1 MDNPF
6 INETTQTEKEVNE
19 HKEQFEDDEID
30 TSNVIYIAAVIA
42 SLGGLLFGYD
52 IGIISGAKIQIQ
64 KEIGLSCL
72 QIELIVA
79 MLPVGAFVASLG
91 GGKLRI
97 CEKIVKLTYEESLF
111 LKPKITKTFEKSE
124 QNLLSYYQLCSC
136 QRAQTTEGF
145 LNPNLKGTQVVQ
157 FQKVFLKPEFPFY

>member
-1 MDNPF
+1 MGLKNRQKF
-6 INETTQTEKEVNE
+6 FWTMCHLHWWLIFALTKIL
-19 HKEQFEDDEID
+19 FLFRL
-30 TSNVIYIAAVIA
+30 A

-91 GGKLRI
+91 GGK
-97 CEKIVKLTYEESLF
+97 F
-111 LKPKITKTFEKSE
+111 LIASE
-124 QNLLSYYQLCSC
+124 T
-136 QRAQTTEGF
+136 RD
-145 LNPNLKGTQVVQ
+145 P
-157 FQKVFLKPEFPFY
+157 